1 MSLRYISHGKN
12 ILGSVEEGWHHRAGY
27 IANAMVL
34 AFPQSLEW
42 EQSYMLTLRGYFDE
56 SGTHTASETVVV
68 AGFLASASDW
78 VEFSGRWQMALNDF
92 GIPFFHMADFANRVP
107 PYDVWTE
114 PVRKTRLARL
124 LSIINKCAAT
134 SLATVVHRQ
143 EFEDIIPEKA
153 REICGDAYGLAA
165 IVCWMEIREMI
176 REMDVDAWGSYVFEG
191 GARGAGTILKIFQH
205 NVNDPV
211 QKERLRLLSLR
222 FEPKREFLPLQAADI
237 LAYEVYKDAARQQGL
252 VLRPRRFPLAE
263 LSLTPFKWQFV
274 GKDNLE
280 TFAEVLTLRADME
293 DSGELPPL

>member
-1 MSLRYISHGKN
+1 
-12 ILGSVEEGWHHRAGY
+12 
-27 IANAMVL
+27 
-34 AFPQSLEW
+34 
-42 EQSYMLTLRGYFDE
+42 
-56 SGTHTASETVVV
+56 
-68 AGFLASASDW
+68 
-78 VEFSGRWQMALNDF
+78 
-92 GIPFFHMADFANRVP
+92 MADFANRVP

-165 IVCWMEIREMI
+165 IVCWMEIGEMI

-222 FEPKREFLPLQAADI
+222 PGLSRRESSCHYRPQI
-237 LAYEVYKDAARQQGL
+237 YSHMRYIKMRL
-252 VLRPRRFPLAE
+252 VSRGSF
-263 LSLTPFKWQFV
+263 
-274 GKDNLE
+274 
-280 TFAEVLTLRADME
+280 
-293 DSGELPPL
+293 